1 MDEENILKCMD
12 NLTLKESIPENI
24 NNNPNFNTTDKNKQ
38 IIIIKKKKKKEINN
52 NQSILWSNQKYQVS
66 STNDKEAVE
75 ENNTNNNII
84 INTVIQNK
92 NYEDNKTNL
101 NKKQQQ
107 VDLLFK
113 PNEEGIS
120 DWITK
125 ENISQNSILNWGN
138 NGVARHGIYFN
149 DNRFIWEKYPINGKI
164 EKLRTN
170 GFNDKNLNSNLRPI
184 RKDIDKYYK
193 QSSCVVCGSKSDL
206 VTDHKN
212 DLYNDPRVLN
222 TSTQVLND
230 FQCLCN
236 HCNLQKRQ
244 VAKKT
249 KETRKRYGATNIPF
263 LKIFGINFIEGDE
276 NYDPKDINA
285 MKGTFWYDPI
295 EFMNYLKKTK

>member
-1 MDEENILKCMD
+1 MDEENIIKYMD
-12 NLTLKESIPENI
+12 NLSLKEDISQNA
-24 NNNPNFNTTDKNKQ
+24 NNLSNTQDAEKNKQ
-38 IIIIKKKKKKEINN
+38 IIIIKKKKNKEIN
-52 NQSILWSNQKYQVS
+52 SNLS
-66 STNDKEAVE
+66 HLLSNE
-75 ENNTNNNII
+75 EYHTIPTDEKKNNIV
-84 INTVIQNK
+84 INFNSQKKDN
-92 NYEDNKTNL
+92 EDDKINL

-125 ENISQNSILNWGN
+125 ENISENPILNWGN
-138 NGVARHGIYFN
+138 NGVARHGVYFN
-149 DNRFIWEKYPINGKI
+149 DNRYIWEKYPLNGKI

-170 GFNDKNLNSNLRPI
+170 GFSDKELNSNLRPI
-184 RKDIDKYYK
+184 RKDIDKHYK
-193 QSSCVVCGSKSDL
+193 QLSCVVCGSKSDL

-212 DLYNDPRVLN
+212 DLYNDIRVLN

-244 VAKKT
+244 IAKKT
-249 KETRKRYGATNIPF
+249 KETGKRYGATNIPF
-263 LKIFGINFIEGDE
+263 LKMFEVDFIEGDE
-276 NYDPKDINA
+276 NYDPKDIYA

-295 EFMNYLKKTK
+295 EFMNYLKEMKK

>member
-1 MDEENILKCMD
+1 MDEENIIKYMD
-12 NLTLKESIPENI
+12 NLSLIE
-24 NNNPNFNTTDKNKQ
+24 NTTENVNNLPNTQYAEKNKQ
-38 IIIIKKKKKKEINN
+38 IIIIKKKKQKEINN
-52 NQSILWSNQKYQVS
+52 NQSNLLLNKEYYTIP
-66 STNDKEAVE
+66 TNEK
-75 ENNTNNNII
+75 TNNNII
-84 INTVIQNK
+84 INSVIQNK

>member
-1 MDEENILKCMD
+1 MSNEEYH
-12 NLTLKESIPENI
+12 TIP
-24 NNNPNFNTTDKNKQ
+24 
-38 IIIIKKKKKKEINN
+38 
-52 NQSILWSNQKYQVS
+52 
-66 STNDKEAVE
+66 TNDK
-75 ENNTNNNII
+75 TNNNIV
-84 INTVIQNK
+84 INSISQK
-92 NYEDNKTNL
+92 KDNEIDKINL

-125 ENISQNSILNWGN
+125 EDISENHILNWGN
-138 NGVARHGIYFN
+138 NGVARHGVYFN
-149 DNRFIWEKYPINGKI
+149 DNRYIWEKYPLSGKI

-170 GFNDKNLNSNLRPI
+170 GLNEKEINNHIRPI

-193 QSSCVVCGSKSDL
+193 QLSCVVCGSKSDL

-212 DLYNDPRVLN
+212 DLYNDLRVLN
-222 TSTQVLND
+222 TSTQVFDD

-249 KETRKRYGATNIPF
+249 KETGKRYGASNIPF
-263 LKIFGINFIEGDE
+263 LKMFEVDFIEGNE
-276 NYDPKDINA
+276 NYDLKDINA
-285 MKGTFWYDPI
+285 MRGTFWYDPI
-295 EFMNYLKKTK
+295 EFMNFLKEMKK